1 MGTAARVL
9 QPGSGRI
16 FRRANIRF
24 VDGIYVGQGVCTNAL
39 GAVNLVMPF
48 VMVVNVLFQLT
59 TIGGVAIIAVRLGRG
74 AQKGANHRLH
84 Y

>member
-48 VMVVNVLFQLT
+48 VMVVNVLF
-59 TIGGVAIIAVRLGRG
+59 
-74 AQKGANHRLH
+74 
-84 Y
+84 